1 MSLIPKIK
9 YEDQG
14 IVAPT
19 IQELHE
25 GLWRMMEKA
34 FGENLNKQW
43 STPQGQMVAS
53 ISAELNEMHNNII
66 ELMNLVDPR
75 FSYGV
80 MQEAVGE
87 IYFLSRQQATHSV
100 VQLTFRGLTG
110 VVIPKGFLVADLNGN
125 EWVTTESKF
134 IAGNGSITINAE
146 AVKAGAIKA
155 EVGEIIT
162 IVNNTENIDSVT
174 NNTPAIAG
182 KDQESRAS
190 FEERR
195 NESVAKNS
203 KGMNASVLGEVSD
216 LKGVIDCYVVDNPAD
231 ETITV
236 GKTKYPLIRNS
247 LAVSVVGGNDND
259 IARAILIKGGT
270 ACSFVGNTEVI
281 YEDWENF
288 ESYPPKYTVK
298 FIRPAHKPVF
308 FTVEVEAIENIGY
321 DQERYIKE
329 NILKA
334 FNEGKLRAR
343 IGGRI
348 VANRYLCC
356 ISGVENNVVIGIYV
370 GRSRGEKMNI
380 IDFGIDEYP
389 TLSEL
394 NITIEE
400 ASYE

>member
-1 MSLIPKIK
+1 MSLIPKIR

-53 ISAELNEMHNNII
+53 ISAELSDMHNNII

-80 MQEAVGE
+80 MQDGVGE
-87 IYFLSRQQATHSV
+87 IYFLSRQKATHSV

-110 VVIPKGFLVADLNGN
+110 VVIPEGFLCVDRNGN
-125 EWVTTESKF
+125 QWETTEGKF
-134 IAGNGSITINAE
+134 IASSGSITINAQ
-146 AVKAGAIKA
+146 AVKAGAITA
-155 EVGEIIT
+155 EVGEIDQ
-162 IVNNTENIDSVT
+162 IVNSTDNIDSVT
-174 NNTPAIAG
+174 NNTPAIVG
-182 KDQESRAS
+182 RDTESRES

-195 NESVAKNS
+195 RESVAKNS
-203 KGMNASVLGEVSD
+203 KGMNASVLGEVSN
-216 LKGVIDCYVVDNPAD
+216 LNGVVDCYVVDNPTD

-236 GKTKYPLIRNS
+236 GKTEYPLIRNS

-288 ESYPPKYTVK
+288 ESYP
-298 FIRPAHKPVF
+298 
-308 FTVEVEAIENIGY
+308 
-321 DQERYIKE
+321 
-329 NILKA
+329 
-334 FNEGKLRAR
+334 
-343 IGGRI
+343 
-348 VANRYLCC
+348 
-356 ISGVENNVVIGIYV
+356 
-370 GRSRGEKMNI
+370 
-380 IDFGIDEYP
+380 
-389 TLSEL
+389 L
-394 NITIEE
+394 NIQLNLSDRHI
-400 ASYE
+400 SRFFLR

>member
-1 MSLIPKIK
+1 MSLIPKIR
-9 YEDQG
+9 YTDSG

-19 IQELHE
+19 IQELQE
-25 GLWRMMEKA
+25 GLWNVMRKA
-34 FGENLNKQW
+34 FGDNLNEQW
-43 STPQGQMVAS
+43 STPQGQIVAS
-53 ISAELNEMHNNII
+53 LSAELSEMHNNII

-80 MQEAVGE
+80 MQDGVGE
-87 IYFLSRQQATHSV
+87 IYFLKRQQATHSV

-110 VVIPKGFLVADLNGN
+110 VVIPKGFLVSDLNGN
-125 EWVTTESKF
+125 QWETTESKF
-134 IAGNGSITINAE
+134 ITNDGSVVINAQ
-146 AVKAGAIKA
+146 AVEIGAIRA
-155 EVGEIIT
+155 EVGEINT
-162 IVNNTENIDSVT
+162 IINNQENIDSVT

-182 KDQESRAS
+182 KDTESRES

-195 NESVAKNS
+195 RESVAKNS
-203 KGMNASVLGEVSD
+203 KGMNASVYGEVAD
-216 LKGVIDCYVVDNPAD
+216 LDGVVDCYVVDNPTD

-236 GKTKYPLIRNS
+236 GATNYPLIRNS

-281 YEDWENF
+281 YEDYENF
-288 ESYPPKYTVK
+288 KDYPPKYEVK

-308 FTVEVEAIENIGY
+308 FTVEVESIENVGY
-321 DQERYIKE
+321 EQERYIKE

-334 FNEGKLRAR
+334 FTNGRLRAR

-370 GRSRGEKMNI
+370 GKSKEERVNI

-394 NITIEE
+394 NISIVGAE
-400 ASYE
+400 

>member
-1 MSLIPKIK
+1 MSLIPKIR
-9 YEDQG
+9 YTDSG

-19 IQELHE
+19 IQELQE
-25 GLWRMMEKA
+25 GLWNVMRKA
-34 FGENLNKQW
+34 FGDNLNEQW
-43 STPQGQMVAS
+43 STPQGQIVAS
-53 ISAELNEMHNNII
+53 LSAELSEMHNNII

-80 MQEAVGE
+80 MQDGVGE
-87 IYFLSRQQATHSV
+87 IYFLKRQQATHSV

-110 VVIPKGFLVADLNGN
+110 VVIPKGFLVSDLNGN
-125 EWVTTESKF
+125 QWETTESKF
-134 IAGNGSITINAE
+134 ITNDGSVVINAQ
-146 AVKAGAIKA
+146 AVEIGAIRA
-155 EVGEIIT
+155 EVGEINT
-162 IVNNTENIDSVT
+162 IINNQENIDSVT

-182 KDQESRAS
+182 KDTESRES

-195 NESVAKNS
+195 RESVAKNS
-203 KGMNASVLGEVSD
+203 KGMNASVYGEVAD
-216 LKGVIDCYVVDNPAD
+216 LDGVVDCYVVDNPTD

-236 GKTKYPLIRNS
+236 GATNYPLIRNS

-281 YEDWENF
+281 YEDYENF
-288 ESYPPKYTVK
+288 KDYPPKYEVK

-308 FTVEVEAIENIGY
+308 FTVEVESIENVGY
-321 DQERYIKE
+321 EQERYIKE

-334 FNEGKLRAR
+334 FTNGRLRAR

-356 ISGVENNVVIGIYV
+356 ISGIENNVVIGIYV
-370 GRSRGEKMNI
+370 GKSKEEKVNI

-394 NITIEE
+394 NISIVGAE
-400 ASYE
+400 

>member
-9 YEDQG
+9 YTDQG
-14 IVAPT
+14 VVAPT

-25 GLWRMMEKA
+25 GLWRVMEKA
-34 FGENLNKQW
+34 FGENLNRQW

-53 ISAELNEMHNNII
+53 ISAELSDMHNNII

-80 MQEAVGE
+80 MQDGVGE
-87 IYFLSRQQATHSV
+87 IYFLSRQKATRSV

-110 VVIPKGFLVADLNGN
+110 VVIPEGFLCVDRNGN
-125 EWVTTESKF
+125 QWETTESKF
-134 IAGNGSITINAE
+134 IASSGSITINAQ
-146 AVKAGAIKA
+146 AVKTGAITA
-155 EVGEIIT
+155 EVGEIDQ
-162 IVNNTENIDSVT
+162 IVNSTDNIDSVT
-174 NNTPAIAG
+174 NNTPAIVG
-182 KDQESRAS
+182 RSTESREA

-195 NESVAKNS
+195 RESVAKNS
-203 KGMNASVLGEVSD
+203 KGMNASVLGEVSNLD
-216 LKGVIDCYVVDNPAD
+216 GVVDCYVVDNPTD

-236 GKTKYPLIRNS
+236 GSTNYPLIRNS

-270 ACSFVGNTEVI
+270 ACSFVGNTEVV

-308 FTVEVEAIENIGY
+308 FTVEVESIENIGY

-334 FNEGKLRAR
+334 FTSGRLRAR
-343 IGGRI
+343 IGGRVI
-348 VANRYLCC
+348 ANRYLCC

-370 GRSRGEKMNI
+370 GRSKEEKVNI
-380 IDFGIDEYP
+380 IDFGIDEFP

-394 NITIEE
+394 NITIQGVGDE
-400 ASYE
+400 